1 MGIRLS
7 NKNEEYSAKNYALFE
22 RLRNST
28 DKKEIAD
35 IKNELY
41 NLNYPLIKIGAL
53 WNLKYFRGDFEEAML
68 CAEEAFAKAIY
79 YFQHDYIGKY
89 GENTGFANYYFNT
102 AKSVA
107 VWEIGRNKSV
117 NADLDL
123 DSPITVD
130 EADTLIDFISADVD
144 IENEINTNMIV
155 SSVRNALK
163 DLPLDQKDI
172 LYRRYVE
179 KMSMA
184 SIAKDKNVTKQRIE
198 QILRKTEY
206 RFVRTLRDD
215 ECFKSVYEEYV
226 GKKNEKDFKYG
237 EKPTKITD
245 MSTLF
250 EELYNVGAM
259 DNILKYELNI
269 DASSD
274 DIKCM

>member
-1 MGIRLS
+1 MHCLKNFAIVRIR
-7 NKNEEYSAKNYALFE
+7 
-22 RLRNST
+22 
-28 DKKEIAD
+28 EIAD

-41 NLNYPLIKIGAL
+41 NLNYPLIKIGAHR
-53 WNLKYFRGDFEEAML
+53 NLKYFSGDLEEAML

-79 YFQHDYIGKY
+79 YFQHDYIGKN

-117 NADLDL
+117 YADLDL

-163 DLPLDQKDI
+163 DLTLDQKDI

-179 KMSMA
+179 KMSMIN
-184 SIAKDKNVTKQRIE
+184 IAKDKNVTKQRIE

-206 RFVRTLRDD
+206 RFVRTLRKDK
-215 ECFKSVYEEYV
+215 CFKSVYEEYV
-226 GKKNEKDFKYG
+226 GDKNEKDFKYG
-237 EKPTKITD
+237 EKPTQITD

-250 EELYNVGAM
+250 KELYNVGAM
-259 DNILKYELNI
+259 DNILKNELNI
-269 DASSD
+269 DTSSD

>member
-1 MGIRLS
+1 M
-7 NKNEEYSAKNYALFE
+7 
-22 RLRNST
+22 
-28 DKKEIAD
+28 
-35 IKNELY
+35 
-41 NLNYPLIKIGAL
+41 
-53 WNLKYFRGDFEEAML
+53 
-68 CAEEAFAKAIY
+68 
-79 YFQHDYIGKY
+79 
-89 GENTGFANYYFNT
+89 
-102 AKSVA
+102 A
-107 VWEIGRNKSV
+107 VWEINRNKSV

-163 DLPLDQKDI
+163 DLTLDQKDI

-179 KMSMA
+179 KMSMIN
-184 SIAKDKNVTKQRIE
+184 IAKDKNVTKQRIE

-206 RFVRTLRDD
+206 RFVRTLREDK
-215 ECFKSVYEEYV
+215 CFKSVYEGYV
-226 GKKNEKDFKYG
+226 GEKNEKDFKYG

-259 DNILKYELNI
+259 DNILKNELNI